1 MHRRHT
7 HLRLATAAVLTL
19 AAAAAGC
26 ASGAA
31 GAAGDCNAPGVTKSE
46 IRIGLVYP
54 DTGAVSAPLQA
65 ARAGID
71 ARLGEINAKGGV
83 NGRKIVY
90 EWRDDQGTPEANAI
104 AARDLVEHQKVF
116 GLIESTIAAGG
127 SAQYLNDQGVPVTG
141 LAAEGVWSKY
151 RNMFSF
157 SYTTGAAVDTYGMF
171 VKSRGGSRSVLL
183 QTALSGGV
191 SDVGT
196 KIVQS
201 MTAAGLSDGGTVGY
215 TPGADSPTAVAQ
227 RIAASGADTL
237 LAITDTDTLVQV
249 LAQLRSSGHAPKV
262 VMAVNGYDA
271 ALLKRYGAGMAG
283 VTVPLFYR
291 PFESGGPAITAYVD
305 AMNHYAP
312 QIDQPQQD
320 IPLQLFIDA
329 DMFIRGLE
337 EAGDCPTRQGFI
349 DGLRSVTNYDAEG
362 LIQPIDIAHGLG
374 RQTTCYAFVQVNNA
388 GTAFEVAKEQ
398 LCGKEITS

>member
-1 MHRRHT
+1 MRRHVQ
-7 HLRLATAAVLTL
+7 LRLATAAFTL
-19 AAAAAGC
+19 IAAVATGC
-26 ASGAA
+26 AGGAA
-31 GAAGDCNAPGVTKSE
+31 GAAGDCDAPGVTKDA
-46 IRIGLVYP
+46 IRIGVVYP
-54 DTGAVSAPLQA
+54 DTGAVSGPLQA

-71 ARLGEINAKGGV
+71 ARLGAINAKGGV

-90 EWRDDQGTPEANAI
+90 EWRDDQGTPTANAI
-104 AARDLVEHQKVF
+104 AARDLVEHQQVF
-116 GLIESTIAAGG
+116 GLIESTIAASG
-127 SAQYLNDQGVPVTG
+127 SAQYLSDQGVPVTG

-157 SYTTGAAVDTYGMF
+157 SYTTGAAVDTYGTF

-196 KIVQS
+196 KLVQS
-201 MTAAGLSDGGTVGY
+201 MTAAGVSDGGTVSY
-215 TPGADSPTAVAQ
+215 TPGADNPTTIAQ
-227 RIAASGADTL
+227 RVVDSGADTL
-237 LAITDTDTLVQV
+237 LAITDTDALVQV
-249 LAQLRSSGHAPKV
+249 LAQLRASGHAPKV

-271 ALLKRYGAGMAG
+271 GLLKRYGAAMAG

-291 PFESGGPAITAYVD
+291 PFESSGPAIAAYVD
-305 AMNHYAP
+305 AMNRFAP

-320 IPLQLFIDA
+320 IPLMSYIQT

-349 DGLRSVTNYDAEG
+349 DGLRAVTNYDAEG
-362 LIQPIDIAHGLG
+362 LIQPIDIAHGQG
-374 RQTTCYAFVQVNNA
+374 RQTTCYAFVQVNDA
-388 GTAFEVAKEQ
+388 GTAFDVVKEQ